1 MTISISTY
9 LNWNQYYWKR
19 FKWIMGDPWEAKS
32 RLLSWKMSSH
42 IVVTVL
48 RSQEPE
54 TGSQVVQLVT
64 WWDGYNNLSVV
75 NSCKNIL
82 GENKFNYV
90 LLAWASLEP
99 SMRQTKFS
107 ISFEYLHFS
116 LKLIWMLAV
125 LLSGNLKCN
134 WFKLKFSQHRHT
146 VSSLCPV
153 CNTFVICYVYSR
165 VTPLY

>member
-1 MTISISTY
+1 MNYGGPLRGQVS
-9 LNWNQYYWKR
+9 LV
-19 FKWIMGDPWEAKS
+19 IMKNE
-32 RLLSWKMSSH
+32 LSYCCH
-42 IVVTVL
+42 CAPITAG
-48 RSQEPE
+48 PE
-54 TGSQVVQLVT
+54 TGSQVLQLAT

-134 WFKLKFSQHRHT
+134 WFKLKFSQHTHA

-153 CNTFVICYVYSR
+153 CNTFVICCVYSR
-165 VTPLY
+165 VTPLC